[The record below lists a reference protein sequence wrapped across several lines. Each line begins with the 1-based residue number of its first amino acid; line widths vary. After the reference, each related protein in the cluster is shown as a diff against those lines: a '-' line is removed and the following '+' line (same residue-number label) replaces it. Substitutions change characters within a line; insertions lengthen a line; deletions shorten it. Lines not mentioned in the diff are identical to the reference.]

1 MGLNKVGIGPNTA
14 AHRDKLSKSHREE
27 QGLSSREAQST
38 SQATLYCEVFM
49 VEKEGVGG
57 VKGGVGGGFLHP
69 DVLRYGYTRYSKRV
83 TPSPNKH
90 PVI

>member
-38 SQATLYCEVFM
+38 SQGTLYCEVFM
-49 VEKEGVGG
+49 VEKERRRVRE
-57 VKGGVGGGFLHP
+57 KGRWMDFSLLMQYSMALYKIQQTYDTHP
-69 DVLRYGYTRYSKRV
+69 IDVIQK
-83 TPSPNKH
+83 
-90 PVI
+90 

>member
-38 SQATLYCEVFM
+38 SQGTLYCEVFM
-49 VEKEGVGG
+49 VEKERRG
-57 VKGGVGGGFLHP
+57 VKEKGRRMGFS
-69 DVLRYGYTRYSKRV
+69 VLMCYSMVLYK
-83 TPSPNKH
+83 
-90 PVI
+90 I